1 MASEKIYSTL
11 DDDDKEPEMIDQREI
26 LASKLD
32 IEIEQ
37 DN

>member
-1 MASEKIYSTL
+1 MASEKIYATL